1 MRTIL
6 FEVSPFINGI
16 PTAVR
21 MCGTQSSSA
30 TSQLNGYQWLPCITK
45 RHSRS
50 AVWARD
56 GILAPIDTSWGAIEF
71 WLNNSF
77 NNVPWAGYEWNGA
90 LARIFVGEEE
100 KPFSS
105 YEQVFEGSV
114 SNLDRTGNKAT
125 VVLLGSEAALNVP
138 LLSLTYAGT
147 GGAEGSISM
156 KGSYKPRA
164 FGSCLTVA
172 PVLID
177 GAKLIYQVHGYGPV
191 TSIPNVYEFAQA
203 LDSTKNKG
211 NAASYAAL
219 ASLTLAPGEW
229 ATCTAQ
235 GMFRLGAQPSQ
246 KISADVIVGATDVA
260 SIAKAILGVAGI
272 PGAKIGDFSQ
282 FANTSWNLFLT
293 DQAEALE
300 TLRGML
306 FQAGGYIVADG
317 TGKWQVGDY
326 YAPQTAIVLNEDR
339 STFPLVRSIKEISA
353 NGPIY
358 KVNVGYARCW
368 NVHSESEVSPALS
381 VISDAQIA
389 ASAAAAK
396 ASQDA
401 AQAASDAAIAKTR
414 LDAITSDGFL
424 DRSEKA
430 QLIQTFSSE
439 AAQQSGLQNQTT
451 IVDVS
456 AQRAALATAFANWKA
471 FLEGLVPAY
480 TDTTQDTPVDRAAF
494 DAATG
499 AYWVAKQDLV
509 NVSAGLGSTTSLWG
523 GVAGPGK
530 PEDNATVGAP
540 LGTLVGNVPVETLIG
555 DVGIAK
561 TSAKDAY
568 DNVEAAKRAIAIDVA
583 AAKAEGTTARSEA
596 AQVRTDLVPTISAA
610 KAEGT
615 TARNDLASEVSR
627 AKDAEGTLT
636 TKVTTAQSTADGAK
650 TAITTET
657 TQRTD
662 ADAALSNRTTA
673 VESTLNTPTTGVV
686 ARLGTEETT
695 RASADT
701 AISNRTTALESS
713 VNTPNTGLTA
723 RITTEETT
731 RANADTSLG
740 NRTTAVESTLNTP
753 TTGVVARLGTEE
765 TTRASADSALATRAT
780 NLESTVNSTTTGNT
794 ALQSRIATE
803 ETTRSTAVAA
813 VANRTSTLETKTG
826 NNGSYATANAS
837 FTAWPDGST
846 LPSQWLPWNP
856 GNYTRENSTFQ
867 DGAYMVGHVVP
878 STADSGF
885 RTGVY
890 VTPGY
895 WVYDAS
901 VWCSA
906 GNYQGA
912 GLYADN
918 LPSLNFSTAPDNSGD
933 TGVKAP
939 GIRNWSLLVNSTF
952 TGQVNFYAMG
962 NWSSFGATSAKTI
975 HWLKAGL
982 RPATDGE
989 IKAFKADAL
998 LNTPVT
1004 GVVARITTEETTR
1017 ANADTALSNR
1027 ANALESTVNTPG
1039 TGLTARIGTEETT
1052 RANADTALANRTT
1065 SLEGSVNTP
1074 TTGLTARMTTEENAR
1089 ASADSAI
1096 VNRTNVL
1103 EATATGTSSSYAA
1116 NDKFANWPVATAYP
1130 TGWQVWN
1137 TGGTY
1142 RIERVGSVGGSPYA
1156 IKTLND
1162 TTGATSGFYQ
1172 PITVHPGKWVVEA
1185 TVRLDSGS
1193 WGGAGVSVN
1202 GSYNIDFVGDPDS
1215 NKQTRD
1221 SIGNGDIRTWTKMF
1235 DLPQNA
1241 NLNFHAMVGWTG
1253 FNRTIQPKYLT
1264 WFRVAIR
1271 PATAGEILAG
1281 TVDTNLTAA
1290 VARIGLE
1297 ETARING
1304 DAAQALRTTTVE
1316 ASIATGGNLL
1326 SSSNFVTMTGWSP
1339 IRAGNPT
1346 NTMSLNVAGDG
1357 WQPLGENSL
1366 SVVQAGGAGTAA
1378 IMYYV
1383 SDIVPVQAGKWYQFS
1398 AYVASHRADVGIG
1411 YEVYDANN
1419 GGAGG
1424 GQPVR
1429 ISRGTGSNGGRDLN
1443 GWDLVYFNI
1452 QAPNTGFRMQLLK
1465 WETNPGANDS
1475 YAWFLRP
1482 QLVQVANS
1490 SAPLQAYRPAT
1501 GQAQVANALARVS
1514 TTEAAVSN
1522 LNGRTS
1528 AYWQVQAVAGNNRA
1542 QMTVRADANG
1552 GAGVDIVGDVNF
1564 AGNLNVGP
1572 DSGQRTKITNQGV
1585 FIYDGNGTRRVA
1597 LGINF

>member
-1 MRTIL
+1 
-6 FEVSPFINGI
+6 
-16 PTAVR
+16 
-21 MCGTQSSSA
+21 
-30 TSQLNGYQWLPCITK
+30 
-45 RHSRS
+45 
-50 AVWARD
+50 
-56 GILAPIDTSWGAIEF
+56 
-71 WLNNSF
+71 
-77 NNVPWAGYEWNGA
+77 
-90 LARIFVGEEE
+90 
-100 KPFSS
+100 
-105 YEQVFEGSV
+105 
-114 SNLDRTGNKAT
+114 
-125 VVLLGSEAALNVP
+125 
-138 LLSLTYAGT
+138 
-147 GGAEGSISM
+147 
-156 KGSYKPRA
+156 
-164 FGSCLTVA
+164 
-172 PVLID
+172 
-177 GAKLIYQVHGYGPV
+177 
-191 TSIPNVYEFAQA
+191 
-203 LDSTKNKG
+203 
-211 NAASYAAL
+211 
-219 ASLTLAPGEW
+219 
-229 ATCTAQ
+229 
-235 GMFRLGAQPSQ
+235 
-246 KISADVIVGATDVA
+246 
-260 SIAKAILGVAGI
+260 
-272 PGAKIGDFSQ
+272 
-282 FANTSWNLFLT
+282 
-293 DQAEALE
+293 
-300 TLRGML
+300 
-306 FQAGGYIVADG
+306 
-317 TGKWQVGDY
+317 
-326 YAPQTAIVLNEDR
+326 
-339 STFPLVRSIKEISA
+339 
-353 NGPIY
+353 
-358 KVNVGYARCW
+358 
-368 NVHSESEVSPALS
+368 
-381 VISDAQIA
+381 
-389 ASAAAAK
+389 
-396 ASQDA
+396 
-401 AQAASDAAIAKTR
+401 
-414 LDAITSDGFL
+414 
-424 DRSEKA
+424 
-430 QLIQTFSSE
+430 
-439 AAQQSGLQNQTT
+439 
-451 IVDVS
+451 
-456 AQRAALATAFANWKA
+456 
-471 FLEGLVPAY
+471 
-480 TDTTQDTPVDRAAF
+480 
-494 DAATG
+494 
-499 AYWVAKQDLV
+499 
-509 NVSAGLGSTTSLWG
+509 
-523 GVAGPGK
+523 
-530 PEDNATVGAP
+530 
-540 LGTLVGNVPVETLIG
+540 
-555 DVGIAK
+555 
-561 TSAKDAY
+561 
-568 DNVEAAKRAIAIDVA
+568 
-583 AAKAEGTTARSEA
+583 
-596 AQVRTDLVPTISAA
+596 
-610 KAEGT
+610 
-615 TARNDLASEVSR
+615 
-627 AKDAEGTLT
+627 
-636 TKVTTAQSTADGAK
+636 
-650 TAITTET
+650 
-657 TQRTD
+657 
-662 ADAALSNRTTA
+662 
-673 VESTLNTPTTGVV
+673 
-686 ARLGTEETT
+686 
-695 RASADT
+695 
-701 AISNRTTALESS
+701 
-713 VNTPNTGLTA
+713 
-723 RITTEETT
+723 
-731 RANADTSLG
+731 
-740 NRTTAVESTLNTP
+740 
-753 TTGVVARLGTEE
+753 
-765 TTRASADSALATRAT
+765 
-780 NLESTVNSTTTGNT
+780 
-794 ALQSRIATE
+794 
-803 ETTRSTAVAA
+803 
-813 VANRTSTLETKTG
+813 
-826 NNGSYATANAS
+826 
-837 FTAWPDGST
+837 
-846 LPSQWLPWNP
+846 
-856 GNYTRENSTFQ
+856 
-867 DGAYMVGHVVP
+867 
-878 STADSGF
+878 
-885 RTGVY
+885 
-890 VTPGY
+890 
-895 WVYDAS
+895 
-901 VWCSA
+901 
-906 GNYQGA
+906 
-912 GLYADN
+912 
-918 LPSLNFSTAPDNSGD
+918 
-933 TGVKAP
+933 
-939 GIRNWSLLVNSTF
+939 
-952 TGQVNFYAMG
+952 
-962 NWSSFGATSAKTI
+962 
-975 HWLKAGL
+975 
-982 RPATDGE
+982 
-989 IKAFKADAL
+989 
-998 LNTPVT
+998 
-1004 GVVARITTEETTR
+1004 
-1017 ANADTALSNR
+1017 
-1027 ANALESTVNTPG
+1027 
-1039 TGLTARIGTEETT
+1039 
-1052 RANADTALANRTT
+1052 
-1065 SLEGSVNTP
+1065 
-1074 TTGLTARMTTEENAR
+1074 MTTEENAR